1 MIFVTVNHD
10 FIAQNVQKERTIMR
24 YEVNVNAIRNPEGS
38 LRGFASVVFEDCM
51 KVGNIAII
59 ENKDGELFVSMPRYA
74 SATEETG
81 YKDICNP
88 ITKEFRDELFATIL
102 DTFAEHLERGT
113 KKTVIGGKEAG
124 ELDFKVSVTPFEK
137 DGSNIRGLAR
147 IFIEDRFVIGNVSL
161 LEGKNG
167 LFVAMPSYKTKQT
180 DKEGKSVY
188 QDVCYPITKEFRE
201 KLFDTLKAAY
211 EQAKEQK
218 KEEAKGF
225 VSNDARGQMP
235 EMDTPLR

>member
-1 MIFVTVNHD
+1 MFAAHKY
-10 FIAQNVQKERTIMR
+10 VQEERNIMR
-24 YEVNVNAIRNPEGS
+24 YEVNVNAIKKPEGS
-38 LRGFASVVFEDCM
+38 LRGFASVVFEDCL
-51 KVGNIAII
+51 KVSNIAIV

-74 SATEETG
+74 SSTEETG

-88 ITKEFRDELFATIL
+88 ITKEFRDELYATIL

-113 KKTVIGGKEAG
+113 KKTFVGGKEAHD
-124 ELDFKVSVTPFEK
+124 LDFKVSVTPFEK
-137 DGSNIRGLAR
+137 EDSNIRGLAR
-147 IFIEDRFVIGNVSL
+147 IFIEDSFVIGNVSL

-180 DKEGKSVY
+180 DKDGKSVY

-201 KLFDTLKAAY
+201 KLYDTLKDTY

-218 KEEAKGF
+218 QEEARGSA
-225 VSNDARGQMP
+225 SNDTREQVP
-235 EMDTPLR
+235 DKDTPLR

>member
-1 MIFVTVNHD
+1 
-10 FIAQNVQKERTIMR
+10 MR

-38 LRGFASVVFEDCM
+38 LRGFASVVFEDCL
-51 KVGNIAII
+51 KVSNIAIV

-74 SATEETG
+74 SSTEETG

-88 ITKEFRDELFATIL
+88 ITKEFRDELYATIL

-113 KKTVIGGKEAG
+113 KKTFVGGKEAHD
-124 ELDFKVSVTPFEK
+124 LDFKVSVTPFEK
-137 DGSNIRGLAR
+137 EDSNIRGLAR
-147 IFIEDRFVIGNVSL
+147 IFIEDSFVIGNVSL

-180 DKEGKSVY
+180 DENGKSVY

-201 KLFDTLKAAY
+201 KLFGELIGTY
-211 EQAKEQK
+211 ELEKEQK
-218 KEEAKGF
+218 QEKVKGSISTENKEKI
-225 VSNDARGQMP
+225 P
-235 EMDTPLR
+235 ELESPLR

>member
-1 MIFVTVNHD
+1 MAHKY
-10 FIAQNVQKERTIMR
+10 VQEERNIMR
-24 YEVNVNAIRNPEGS
+24 YEVNVNAIKKPEGS
-38 LRGFASVVFEDCM
+38 LRGFASVVFEDCL
-51 KVGNIAII
+51 KVSNIAIV

-74 SATEETG
+74 SSTEETG

-88 ITKEFRDELFATIL
+88 ITKEFRDELYATIL

-113 KKTVIGGKEAG
+113 KKTFVGGKEAHD
-124 ELDFKVSVTPFEK
+124 LDFKVSVTPFEK
-137 DGSNIRGLAR
+137 EDSNIRGLAR
-147 IFIEDRFVIGNVSL
+147 IFIEDCFVIGNVSL

-201 KLFDTLKAAY
+201 KLYDTLKEAY

-218 KEEAKGF
+218 QEEARDSVGKD
-225 VSNDARGQMP
+225 VKEQIPSKA
-235 EMDTPLR
+235 TPFR

>member
-1 MIFVTVNHD
+1 MAHKY
-10 FIAQNVQKERTIMR
+10 VQEERNIMR
-24 YEVNVNAIRNPEGS
+24 YEVNVNAIKKPEGS
-38 LRGFASVVFEDCM
+38 LRGFASVVFEDCL
-51 KVGNIAII
+51 KVSNIAIV

-74 SATEETG
+74 SSTEETG

-88 ITKEFRDELFATIL
+88 ITKEFRDELYATIL

-113 KKTVIGGKEAG
+113 KKTFVGGKEAHD
-124 ELDFKVSVTPFEK
+124 LDFKVSVTPFEK
-137 DGSNIRGLAR
+137 EDSNIRGLAR
-147 IFIEDRFVIGNVSL
+147 IFIEDSFVIGNVSL

-180 DKEGKSVY
+180 DKDGKSMY

-201 KLFDTLKAAY
+201 KLYDTLKEAY

-218 KEEAKGF
+218 QEEARGYA
-225 VSNDARGQMP
+225 SNDTREQVP
-235 EMDTPLR
+235 DKDTPLR

>member
-1 MIFVTVNHD
+1 MAHKY
-10 FIAQNVQKERTIMR
+10 VQEERNIMR
-24 YEVNVNAIRNPEGS
+24 YEVNVNAIKKPEGS
-38 LRGFASVVFEDCM
+38 LRGFASVVFEDCL
-51 KVGNIAII
+51 KVSNIAIV

-74 SATEETG
+74 SSTEETG

-88 ITKEFRDELFATIL
+88 ITKEFRDELYATIL

-113 KKTVIGGKEAG
+113 KKTFVGGKEAHD
-124 ELDFKVSVTPFEK
+124 LDFKVSVTPFEK
-137 DGSNIRGLAR
+137 EDSNIRGLAR
-147 IFIEDRFVIGNVSL
+147 IFIEDSFVIGNVSL

-180 DKEGKSVY
+180 DKDGKSVY

-201 KLFDTLKAAY
+201 KLYDTLKEAY

-218 KEEAKGF
+218 QEEARGF
-225 VSNDARGQMP
+225 VSNGAREQVP
-235 EMDTPLR
+235 DKNTPLR

>member
-1 MIFVTVNHD
+1 MAHKY
-10 FIAQNVQKERTIMR
+10 VQEERNIMR
-24 YEVNVNAIRNPEGS
+24 YEVNVNAIKKPEGS
-38 LRGFASVVFEDCM
+38 LRGFASVVFEDCL
-51 KVGNIAII
+51 KVSNIAIV

-74 SATEETG
+74 SSTEETG

-88 ITKEFRDELFATIL
+88 ITKEFRDELYATIL

-113 KKTVIGGKEAG
+113 KKTFVGGKEAHD
-124 ELDFKVSVTPFEK
+124 LDFKVSVTPFEK
-137 DGSNIRGLAR
+137 EDSNIRGLAR
-147 IFIEDRFVIGNVSL
+147 IFIEDSFVIGNVSL

-180 DKEGKSVY
+180 DKDGKSVY

-201 KLFDTLKAAY
+201 KLYDTLKEAY

-218 KEEAKGF
+218 QEEARGS
-225 VSNDARGQMP
+225 VSNDTREQVP
-235 EMDTPLR
+235 DKNKPLR

>member
-1 MIFVTVNHD
+1 
-10 FIAQNVQKERTIMR
+10 MR

-38 LRGFASVVFEDCM
+38 LRGFASVVFEDCL
-51 KVGNIAII
+51 KVSNIAIV

-74 SATEETG
+74 SSTEETG

-88 ITKEFRDELFATIL
+88 ITKEFRDELYATIL

-113 KKTVIGGKEAG
+113 KKTFVGGKEAQ

-137 DGSNIRGLAR
+137 EDSNIRGLAR
-147 IFIEDRFVIGNVSL
+147 IFVEDSFVIGNVSL

-180 DKEGKSVY
+180 DENGKSVY

-201 KLFDTLKAAY
+201 KLYDTLKETY
-211 EQAKEQK
+211 EQAKVQQQENAKNHVSQKSKEQTPTK
-218 KEEAKGF
+218 
-225 VSNDARGQMP
+225 
-235 EMDTPLR
+235 DTPFR